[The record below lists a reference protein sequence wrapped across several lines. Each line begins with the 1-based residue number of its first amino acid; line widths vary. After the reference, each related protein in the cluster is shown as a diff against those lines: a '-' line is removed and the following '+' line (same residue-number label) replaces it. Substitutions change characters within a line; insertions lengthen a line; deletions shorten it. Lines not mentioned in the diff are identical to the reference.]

1 MPNRY
6 RALAPVFV
14 LAFAACSNAG
24 SAPSTTAPA
33 ASLPAATNPGA
44 TRVNVKLTDALRMEP
59 GEMAVKAGQA
69 LTFVVTNAGAIDH
82 QFFLGDE
89 AAQAAEEQMM
99 QSGPMGDTAQ
109 GITVKPGE
117 TKELTYT
124 FQVAGQAFAGCHVM
138 GHYGAGMKALIT
150 VTP

>member
-1 MPNRY
+1 MLNRY
-6 RALAPVFV
+6 RALAPVFA

-24 SAPSTTAPA
+24 SAPSTSAPA
-33 ASLPAATNPGA
+33 ASPPETTIHGA
-44 TRVNVKLTDALRMEP
+44 TRVEVKRTDALRMEP
-59 GEMAVKAGQA
+59 GEITVKAGQT

-82 QFFLGDE
+82 EFYLGDE

-109 GITVKPGE
+109 GIIVKPGE

-124 FQVAGQAFAGCHVM
+124 FQMAGQAFAGCHVM
-138 GHYGAGMKALIT
+138 GHYGAGMKALIR
-150 VTP
+150 VTS

>member
-6 RALAPVFV
+6 RALAPVLA

-24 SAPSTTAPA
+24 SAPSPTAPS
-33 ASLPAATNPGA
+33 ASSPASTNPGA
-44 TRVNVKLTDALRMEP
+44 TRVEVKLTDALRMEP
-59 GEMAVKAGQA
+59 GEMTVKAGQT
-69 LTFVVTNAGAIDH
+69 LTFVVTNTGAIEH
-82 QFFLGDE
+82 QFYLGDE

-109 GITVKPGE
+109 GIIVKPGE

-124 FQVAGQAFAGCHVM
+124 FQVAGKTFAGCHFM
-138 GHYGAGMKALIT
+138 GHYPAGMKVVIT
-150 VTP
+150 VTS